1 MSAREIADREMLIAA
16 ASMKPAF
23 AQAERLSHH
32 LIFCLHD
39 RQKK

>member
-1 MSAREIADREMLIAA
+1 MLNA
-16 ASMKPAF
+16 ASMSPAF